1 MNKLSI
7 IVPKD
12 WSELEDQQLYYV
24 FNLLAANMSSE
35 QIKTYCLFRFGKI
48 KMLCK
53 YGDGFLVK
61 HDKEEYLVITKETIT
76 QWYDGSK
83 TWEGTFKYE
92 NDKIYVNG
100 TSKYTVVSISGK
112 EMVLSYPGLLLVDEY
127 REHYKK
133 R

>member
-1 MNKLSI
+1 MKKFFYVIAAAALAIGLCSCNKEIENPTEGNFVGTWDLVNTEAIS
-7 IVPKD
+7 
-12 WSELEDQQLYYV
+12 
-24 FNLLAANMSSE
+24 
-35 QIKTYCLFRFGKI
+35 GK
-48 KMLCK
+48 
-53 YGDGFLVK
+53 VSVNTAP
-61 HDKEEYLVITKETIT
+61 DKEEYLVITKETIT

-83 TWEGTFKYE
+83 TWEGTFKFE